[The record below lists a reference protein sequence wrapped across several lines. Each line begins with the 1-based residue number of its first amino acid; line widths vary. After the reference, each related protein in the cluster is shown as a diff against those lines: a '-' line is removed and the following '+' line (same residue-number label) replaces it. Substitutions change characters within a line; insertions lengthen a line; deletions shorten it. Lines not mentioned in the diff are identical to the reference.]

1 MEPATGLCAS
11 CGTALQGAYCH
22 ACGERRIG
30 PGDLRLGA
38 FLHDAFHFQT
48 HLDNKVVRTALTLV
62 RRPGLLTA
70 EWAAGRRQAYAKP
83 VQLFVVVNL
92 LFFLVAPKLGI
103 LRWKLGWFLEQ
114 GGVPGLSRAA
124 LDAKRQALGLD
135 WTAFQRL
142 FDQGLD
148 PHKKWLFLI
157 LIPLTALL
165 LWALHPRR
173 RLVEHLVFAIHYACA
188 LFLFLLGI
196 WGLFWGVSLAFQV
209 RFGSDAVFASIG
221 LAVFS
226 TYLALGI
233 RRVYGTG
240 RIRAVAEG
248 LLVALVLLPAVVLG
262 QRLAFLLAFRG
273 LG

>member
-22 ACGERRIG
+22 ACGERRVG
-30 PGDLRLGA
+30 PADLRLGA

-48 HLDNKVVRTALTLV
+48 HLDNKVVRTALALV
-62 RRPGLLTA
+62 QHPGLLSV
-70 EWAAGRRQAYAKP
+70 EWSAGRRQAYAKP

-92 LFFLVAPKLGI
+92 LFFLVAPKLGL

-114 GGVPGLSRAA
+114 GGAPGLTRAA

-135 WTAFQRL
+135 WTTFLRL

-148 PHKKWLFLI
+148 PHKKWLFLV

-173 RLVEHLVFAIHYACA
+173 RLVEHLVFSIHYACA
-188 LFLFLLGI
+188 LFLALLAI
-196 WGLFWGVSLAFQV
+196 WALFWGISLAL
-209 RFGSDAVFASIG
+209 RTPIGNDALFAPVG
-221 LAVFS
+221 LATFS
-226 TYLALGI
+226 TYLAVAI
-233 RRVYGTG
+233 RRMYGTG
-240 RIRAVAEG
+240 WIRATAEG
-248 LLVALVLLPAVVLG
+248 VLVALALLPAFMLG